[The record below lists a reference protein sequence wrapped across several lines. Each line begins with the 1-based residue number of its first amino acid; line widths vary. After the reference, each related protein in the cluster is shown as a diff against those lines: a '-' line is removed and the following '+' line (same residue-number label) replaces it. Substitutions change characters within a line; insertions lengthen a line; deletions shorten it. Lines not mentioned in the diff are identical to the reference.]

1 MADDELDPAFLDLDL
16 PAHASSSLSSLGA
29 EFGGSSPDIGLDDSF
44 EAQLGAGF
52 GAAAATLGDELHFGG
67 ETLNGFEELDP
78 ARSVHLADSDND
90 DGDASSCDDDD
101 SAVRTPSRQK
111 RARIR
116 PTPQHQS
123 LAFELAS
130 VARPS
135 QRERT
140 LLSELGLEDD
150 NNGKEAGTLDKSDVS
165 ESESEGSAGRRTAR
179 RGASASVRQRNGL
192 ARLDDDRDVSA
203 SPRRRSATNGRRAIP
218 TSLEQ
223 DADRITLSNLREVEQ
238 AGAKRE
244 RALEQDLDT
253 AAANLSDSTRDI
265 LDFMSRLRIHV
276 GASSSEPPNSTTIST
291 AATTTPPLDYRDRQS
306 VVEDLCSAFLR
317 SLQSSAA
324 RRTEQQQDLTV
335 LEREL
340 ARTEVGWQ
348 HALGGLDPLPH
359 DLFDD
364 SAVHAHVDVS
374 SQLAVHDSNGPTR
387 QAWPRP
393 RTDHSTATAG
403 ASITSEL
410 ASLRSTTQ
418 SLLSLLA
425 SLAEQTQVQSALASE
440 AGRKLR
446 ALRTQLGTL
455 KDEAAQVERS
465 EAFVEAYEKAPRTRV
480 QEGTEEESAAARARR
495 EVAAVQQRL
504 DSGWITAQ
512 KILTSCA

>member
-1 MADDELDPAFLDLDL
+1 MADDELDPSFLDLDL

-29 EFGGSSPDIGLDDSF
+29 EFGGSSLDIGLDDSF

-52 GAAAATLGDELHFGG
+52 GAAAATLGDELQFGG

-101 SAVRTPSRQK
+101 GAVRTPSRQK

-223 DADRITLSNLREVEQ
+223 DADRITLSNLRDVEQ
-238 AGAKRE
+238 DAERE
-244 RALEQDLDT
+244 RALEQNLDT

-291 AATTTPPLDYRDRQS
+291 ATSTLPLDYRDRQA

-324 RRTEQQQDLTV
+324 QRTEQQQDLTV

-364 SAVHAHVDVS
+364 SAVHDHGNGS

-425 SLAEQTQVQSALASE
+425 SLAEQTQVQSALTSD

-446 ALRTQLGTL
+446 ALRTQLGML
-455 KDEAAQVERS
+455 KDEAAQVVRS
-465 EAFVEAYEKAPRTRV
+465 EVFVEAYENARRTRV
-480 QEGTEEESAAARARR
+480 QEGTEESAAARARR
-495 EVAAVQQRL
+495 EVEAVQQRL
-504 DSGWITAQ
+504 ESGWITAQ